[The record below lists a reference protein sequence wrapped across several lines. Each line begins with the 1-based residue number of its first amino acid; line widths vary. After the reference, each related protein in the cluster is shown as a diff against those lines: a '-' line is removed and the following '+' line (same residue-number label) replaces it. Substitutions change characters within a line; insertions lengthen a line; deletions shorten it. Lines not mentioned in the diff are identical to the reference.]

1 MEKPYDFKTI
11 EEKWQEYWR
20 EKATFSAENFS
31 AKPRYYALDM
41 FPYPSGAGLHIGH
54 PEGYTASDIL
64 SRYLRARGYNVL
76 HPMGWDAF
84 GLPSEQHAIQTGTDP
99 RINTRSNVD
108 TFRRQIQRIGFAIDW
123 SREVNT
129 TDPHYYR
136 WTQWIF
142 LQMFKHNLAFV
153 DKRPIWWCPAL
164 KSVLANEEIVDG
176 LSERGRHPVERR
188 PMRQWILRITRY
200 AEKLLEEL
208 DGLDWPDSTKR
219 QQIAWI
225 GRSQGAEVDFPIRN
239 SEKCLS
245 VYTTRP
251 DTLLGATYLVV
262 APEHP
267 VLETITTPEQ
277 RDAVSDYQ
285 QKTAKKSDLDRTDLA
300 KTKTGVFSGAHAA
313 HPLTG
318 EPLPIWVSD
327 YVLMSYGSGAIM
339 CVPAHDARD
348 FEFAQLFHLPICQVI
363 RPVDTD
369 VDATIPYC
377 ERGILCNS
385 GEYDGLTSNAAR
397 EAIIDCLE
405 AGGMGRRQVNYRLRD
420 WLFSR
425 QRYWGEPIPI
435 VWVGEG
441 DFAAILRTPGSP
453 FLEFMPSEPVCYE
466 EGGQKFYAVPLSST
480 ALPLQLPPTESYPP
494 SDDGESPL
502 ARLDSWVSVWIHP
515 QTGEIRSRADG
526 RPSDEWVPAR
536 RETNT
541 MPQWAGSCWYHLRY
555 MSPACETAP
564 VDPKIVDYW
573 RAPDFYIGGAEHAV
587 LHLLYA
593 RFWHRFLYDIGV
605 VPTKEPYPRLFHQG
619 IILGEDGEKMSKS
632 RGNVVN
638 PDAIIQ
644 SSGADALRLYEMF
657 LGPLEAVK
665 PWDARG
671 IEGIIRFL
679 KRTWKFYSEVSVDG
693 GCDGDE
699 TQRLLHESIRKVRED
714 IEGLRF
720 NTAIAQLMI
729 LLNHLQKLPRI
740 SRFTAESFIQLLAP
754 FAPHICEEIWE
765 QLGHRESIV
774 RAPFPNFDSQWLTRD
789 AVIIVVQ
796 VNGKRRG
803 EICVSTDAAESDVLE
818 KARVCGSVLPHLR
831 GREIVKEV
839 HVPHRIVNF
848 VVH

>member
-1 MEKPYDFKTI
+1 MGRPYNFKII
-11 EEKWQEYWR
+11 EEKWQKRCR
-20 EKATFSAENFS
+20 EKDTFCAKDFS
-31 AKPRYYALDM
+31 DEPKYYALDM

-64 SRYLRARGYNVL
+64 SRYFRARGYNVL

-99 RINTRSNVD
+99 RINTQNNVD

-164 KSVLANEEIVDG
+164 RSVLANEEVVDG
-176 LSERGRHPVERR
+176 LSERGSHPVERR
-188 PMRQWILRITRY
+188 PMRQWILRITAY

-208 DGLDWPDSTKR
+208 PGLDWPDSTKR

-225 GRSQGAEVDFPIRN
+225 GRSQGAEVDFPIQN
-239 SEKCLS
+239 SEKRLS
-245 VYTTRP
+245 VYTTRL

-267 VLETITTPEQ
+267 MLEIITPPEQ
-277 RDAVSDYQ
+277 RDAVRDYQ

-300 KTKTGVFSGAHAA
+300 KTKTGVFSGAHAV

-339 CVPAHDARD
+339 CVPAHDTRD
-348 FEFAQLFHLPICQVI
+348 FEFAQLFHLPIRQVI
-363 RPVDTD
+363 GPVNADA
-369 VDATIPYC
+369 DATIPYC

-385 GEYDGLTSNAAR
+385 GEYDGMTSDAAQ
-397 EAIIDCLE
+397 EAIINRLE
-405 AGGMGRRQVNYRLRD
+405 KSGMGRRRVNYKLRD

-435 VWVGEG
+435 VWVSAD
-441 DFAAILRTPGSP
+441 DFATILRTPGSP
-453 FLEFMPSEPVCYE
+453 FLEFMPPEPVCYE
-466 EGGQKFYAVPLSST
+466 EGGQKFYAIPLPSKD
-480 ALPLQLPPTESYPP
+480 LPLELPRAESYLP

-515 QTGEIRSRADG
+515 QTGEIRSRADD
-526 RPSDEWVPAR
+526 RPSGEWLPAR

-555 MSPACETAP
+555 MSPRCETAP
-564 VDPKIVDYW
+564 VDPKIADYW

-638 PDAIIQ
+638 PDTIIQ

-665 PWDARG
+665 PWDTRG
-671 IEGIIRFL
+671 IEGVIRFL
-679 KRTWKFYSEVSVDG
+679 KRTWKFYDEVSVDDG
-693 GCDGDE
+693 PDGDD

-729 LLNHLQKLPRI
+729 LLNHLHKLPRV
-740 SRFTAESFIQLLAP
+740 SRFTGESFVQLLAP

-765 QLGHRESIV
+765 QLGHGESIAH
-774 RAPFPNFDSQWLTRD
+774 APIPDFDSQWLTLEE
-789 AVIIVVQ
+789 VTVVVQ

-803 EICVSTDAAESDVLE
+803 EICVPTDAAESDVLA
-818 KARVCGSVLPHLR
+818 KARACENVIPHLR
-831 GREIVKEV
+831 GRKIVKEV

-848 VVH
+848 VVR